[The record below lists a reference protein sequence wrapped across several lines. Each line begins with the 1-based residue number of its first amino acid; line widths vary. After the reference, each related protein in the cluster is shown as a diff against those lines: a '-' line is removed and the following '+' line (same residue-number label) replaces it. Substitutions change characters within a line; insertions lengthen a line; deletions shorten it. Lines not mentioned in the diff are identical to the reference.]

1 MEEEYE
7 NQAMTNPEIWRE
19 QAKCLMFSERKTVEE
34 SHEGLQLM
42 LRACDAGD
50 PEATYIIGKMLLDG
64 LLLPKVGNRI
74 EQAVNLL
81 CRAARRGDPSAR
93 TLLLR
98 FRHERY
104 LQTRWNDHLVEGPL
118 TDFDGKEI
126 HINRTGLL
134 TPVDAVLK
142 YANGRNV
149 LTLNLNLA
157 FLEEEEGLPNV
168 GKLHKAV
175 IRGIRSWAGSYTV
188 FGGQRLRV
196 DISVTTEPRW
206 FDNVYVIICSGSIA
220 KTMDG
225 VWGSIPL
232 RSARENRNLLLRDH
246 RAMAGVGFGK
256 WSVRSRK
263 FILLQTSNGRFDD
276 YREITDI
283 IRHEFGHVLGLG
295 DLYAEPE
302 RDMPGVPAGTYP
314 ELDAYVADGRAYN
327 LVMCNSSGKIT
338 DNDMEMVVLAFSK
351 NRPQSYQP
359 CRYAAVVSEALGK
372 GN

>member
-1 MEEEYE
+1 MAGLAETDGGDVEHFGVECIADTHAVGSIAGLSFVLEED
-7 NQAMTNPEIWRE
+7 A
-19 QAKCLMFSERKTVEE
+19 VV
-34 SHEGLQLM
+34 HGLRLADIVCFAHA
-42 LRACDAGD
+42 LR
-50 PEATYIIGKMLLDG
+50 TY
-64 LLLPKVGNRI
+64 
-74 EQAVNLL
+74 
-81 CRAARRGDPSAR
+81 
-93 TLLLR
+93 
-98 FRHERY
+98 
-104 LQTRWNDHLVEGPL
+104 HLVGIPRGHHVGDGSLAVDDVHLSVSGEIL
-118 TDFDGKEI
+118 LDGKEI

>member
-1 MEEEYE
+1 MVIG
-7 NQAMTNPEIWRE
+7 NTAMTELEIKRE
-19 QAKCLMFSERKTVEE
+19 RAKRLMFSPGKTAEE
-34 SHEGLQLM
+34 AREGLQLM
-42 LRACDAGD
+42 LQACDAGD
-50 PEATYIIGKMLLDG
+50 TEAMYVIGKMLLDG
-64 LLLPKVGNRI
+64 HLDTKTGSRI
-74 EQAVNLL
+74 ELAVDLL
-81 CRAARRGDPSAR
+81 CRAAKRGDIPSR

-98 FRHERY
+98 FR
-104 LQTRWNDHLVEGPL
+104 QTRYRQTQEGNRRAGGPL

-126 HINRTGLL
+126 RINRTGLL
-134 TPVDAVLK
+134 TPVDAVLT

-149 LTLNLNLA
+149 LTLSLNLS
-157 FLEEEEGLPNV
+157 FLEEEEELPNV

-196 DISVTTEPRW
+196 NVNVTTESRW
-206 FDNVYVIICSGSIA
+206 FDNVTVVVCSDTIA
-220 KTMDG
+220 KVMGG
-225 VWGSIPL
+225 VMGLIPHP
-232 RSARENRNLLLRDH
+232 RARENRDMLLRDH
-246 RAMAGVGFGK
+246 RAAAGVGIGK

-263 FILLQTSNGRFDD
+263 TIFLQTSSGRFDD
-276 YREITDI
+276 YREITNI

-314 ELDAYVADGRAYN
+314 ELDAYLADGRTYN
-327 LVMCNSSGKIT
+327 LVMCDSEGKIT

-351 NRPQSYQP
+351 NRPQSYQLDKFTTI
-359 CRYAAVVSEALGK
+359 VSEALGK